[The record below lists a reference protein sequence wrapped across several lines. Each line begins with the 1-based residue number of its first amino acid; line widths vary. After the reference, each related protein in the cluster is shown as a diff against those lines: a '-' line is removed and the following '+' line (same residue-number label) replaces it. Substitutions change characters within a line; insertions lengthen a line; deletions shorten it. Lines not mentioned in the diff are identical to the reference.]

1 MLSSP
6 RIRHF
11 FMDEK
16 KLYPF
21 RLTGIDDKYG
31 WGSERFRLA
40 DLGWRDTYVHDG
52 WLSGSTL
59 GDLMET
65 YLDRLTGEQVFD
77 AFGLQFPFQVKGIK
91 VTGKMPLHVCP
102 DDDTAR
108 NRYDALGKDK
118 LWYVV
123 SAGKGARLL
132 LGFRRDTDASE
143 LYSECLEG
151 NPVKLLNT
159 LEPIPGQFFFIPAG
173 TPHCAFG
180 EMELIEV
187 SQSSAMDFLL
197 CNWRC
202 IASDKP
208 SETHATLGNVR
219 GGTTSVVGSSECE
232 TVSEGLPDATG
243 FDPALNIIDALDFI
257 KYEQYPEALLSGSG
271 KAEAAQSVPGLETLL
286 RHKSFTVNR
295 IALQQPLSIDNANSD
310 TSIAYTSVKGAFE
323 VQTTPDASPD
333 GERIL
338 TAGEGETVLIPA
350 ECPSFVIAPR
360 SSGTVLLEIM
370 VEKLPSDD
378 DAFDPAGNRGEDLVG
393 DGAEFVG

>member
-1 MLSSP
+1 
-6 RIRHF
+6 
-11 FMDEK
+11 MDEK

-21 RLTGIDDKYG
+21 RLTGIDDNYG

-118 LWYVV
+118 LWYVAK
-123 SAGKGARLL
+123 AGKGARLL
-132 LGFRRDTDASE
+132 IGFRRDTDASE

-159 LEPIPGQFFFIPAG
+159 LEPIEGQYFFIPAG

-180 EMELIEV
+180 EMTLLEV
-187 SQSSAMDFLL
+187 SESSAMDFML
-197 CNWRC
+197 CDW
-202 IASDKP
+202 
-208 SETHATLGNVR
+208 GN
-219 GGTTSVVGSSECE
+219 
-232 TVSEGLPDATG
+232 PDHG
-243 FDPALNIIDALDFI
+243 FDLALNIIDALDFI
-257 KYEQYPEALLSGSG
+257 KYERYPEQLLTGSRFD
-271 KAEAAQSVPGLETLL
+271 ASSQSDSIPGLETLL

-360 SSGTVLLEIM
+360 SAGTVLLEVM
-370 VEKLPSDD
+370 VEKLVSD
-378 DAFDPAGNRGEDLVG
+378 
-393 DGAEFVG
+393 

>member
-1 MLSSP
+1 
-6 RIRHF
+6 
-11 FMDEK
+11 MDEK

-21 RLTGIDDKYG
+21 RLTGIDDNYG

-197 CNWRC
+197 CNW
-202 IASDKP
+202 
-208 SETHATLGNVR
+208 GN
-219 GGTTSVVGSSECE
+219 
-232 TVSEGLPDATG
+232 PDHG
-243 FDPALNIIDALDFI
+243 FDLALNIIDALDFI